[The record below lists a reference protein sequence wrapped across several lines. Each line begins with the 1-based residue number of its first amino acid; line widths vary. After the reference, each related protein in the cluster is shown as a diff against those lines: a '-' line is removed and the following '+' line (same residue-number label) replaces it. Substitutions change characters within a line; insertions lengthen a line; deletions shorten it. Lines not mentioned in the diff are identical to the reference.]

1 MAKRLW
7 FHNIGFI
14 NIKTAIVT
22 GASKGV
28 GLATVKR
35 LSENGYKVIAVSRN
49 LSKVSELI
57 SDNVEVYNLDI
68 TDSKAIEVFFE
79 KHKDI
84 TLDLLVNNAGGGS
97 GPTYIINET
106 PENFRK
112 AYDINVTGPMYLS
125 QLFVPCMER
134 SESPTIIFITSFG
147 GKVPY
152 RGGGNYTN
160 AKRGERGLID
170 TMRLE
175 FPQFGVKITEI
186 CPATIDTQEQKR
198 DQALTAEDLAEAI
211 YWVGSLPSHVNINEI
226 EMCHIHSSKYG

>member
-1 MAKRLW
+1 M
-7 FHNIGFI
+7 
-14 NIKTAIVT
+14 KTAIVT

-79 KHKDI
+79 KYKDI

-106 PENFRK
+106 PENFRR

-152 RGGGNYTN
+152 RAGGNYTN

-175 FPQFGVKITEI
+175 FPQFGIKITEI

-226 EMCHIHSSKYG
+226 EICHIHSSKYG

>member
-1 MAKRLW
+1 M
-7 FHNIGFI
+7 
-14 NIKTAIVT
+14 KTAIVT

-28 GLATVKR
+28 GLETVKR

-57 SDNVEVYNLDI
+57 SENVEVYQLDI
-68 TDSKAIEVFFE
+68 TDSKAIEVFF
-79 KHKDI
+79 KKYKDI

-97 GPTYIINET
+97 SPTYIINET

-125 QLFVPCMER
+125 QLFAPCMEK
-134 SESPTIIFITSFG
+134 SESPTIIFVTSFG

-175 FPQFGVKITEI
+175 FPQFGIKITEI

-226 EMCHIHSSKYG
+226 EICHINSSKYG